1 MFYRQEHPK
10 PQFERATWQNLN
22 GEWDF
27 TIDHGNCGEGK
38 KLFKLDKKLEGKIVV
53 PFAPESVLSGIGNT
67 DYMTSLWYKRKINIK
82 KEQLDGRVV
91 IHFGAV
97 DYIATLY
104 INGEKVGYHKGGY
117 TSFSF
122 DITKFLVEGEND
134 VCVHAE
140 DNPTSYYIPTGK
152 QDKRFTPE
160 GVLYTRT
167 TGIWQTVW
175 LEFTPKTYIK
185 KVKYYPNVAD
195 GSVNINTEL
204 VGAGEFTAK
213 AYYQGKLMG
222 QSSIKSNGGNAGVTI
237 KLDEIYL
244 WQPLDGKLYDLE
256 LTYGDDNVKSY
267 FGLREVK
274 FEGHKFIINGKSVFQ
289 RFVLDQGY
297 YLDGIYTAPSDQA
310 LANDVKISID
320 AGFNGARLHQKVFEE
335 RFLYH
340 CDKAGYMVW
349 AEFPNWISTITDFET
364 FRHTIMQWTE
374 QVERDFNHPSII
386 GWCPFNETSGF
397 ASDGEQRRVW
407 REPGYECAK
416 IFYETTKM
424 LDATRPVNLIS
435 GGKHCLDFNGKQD
448 MTDVID
454 AHLNDLR
461 KFDEW
466 FKDMPESYY
475 NFFEKKTEKVFGMPM
490 WVSETGCVTWDEENP
505 EFNYNMVDNFWA
517 PNNKEDCVKLIN
529 DFYTYLMSKE
539 YMFGLCLVQLY
550 DVENEKN
557 GIYTY
562 DRKDK
567 FGIEKLKKVLTQK
580 AAIED

>member
-1 MFYRQEHPK
+1 MIYRQEHPK

-27 TIDHGNCGEGK
+27 TIDHDNCGEGK
-38 KLFKLDKKLEGKIVV
+38 EYFKVDKNFDSKINV

-67 DYMTSLWYKRKINIK
+67 DFIASVWYKRKINITK
-82 KEQLDGRVV
+82 SQLENRIVL
-91 IHFGAV
+91 HFGAV
-97 DYIATLY
+97 DYVATLY
-104 INGEKVGYHKGGY
+104 VNGQKVGYHKGGY
-117 TSFSF
+117 TSFYF
-122 DITKFLVEGEND
+122 DITSFVVEGEND
-134 VCVHAE
+134 ICVHAE
-140 DNPTSYYIPTGK
+140 DAPTSYYIPTGK
-152 QDKRFTPE
+152 QDKKFKPD
-160 GVLYTRT
+160 GVLYTRS

-185 KVKYYPNVAD
+185 NVKYYPNVAD
-195 GSVNINTEL
+195 GSINVNAEL
-204 VGAGEFTAK
+204 VGAGEFSVK
-213 AYYQGKLMG
+213 AYYQGKLVG
-222 QSSIKSNGGNAGVTI
+222 QSSAKSNGGNVGVTI

-244 WQPLDGKLYDLE
+244 WQPLDGKLYDLQ
-256 LTYGDDNVKSY
+256 LTYGEDKVKSY
-267 FGLREVK
+267 CGLREVR

-297 YLDGIYTAPSDQA
+297 YPDGIYTAPSDQA

-320 AGFNGARLHQKVFEE
+320 AGFNGARLHQKIFEE

-349 AEFPNWISTITDFET
+349 AEFPNWITNILEPDTL
-364 FRHTIMQWTE
+364 RHTLAQWTE
-374 QVERDFNHPSII
+374 EIERDFNHPSII
-386 GWCPFNETSGF
+386 GWCPFNETGGF
-397 ASDGEQRRVW
+397 VDGEWRRVW
-407 REPGYECAK
+407 REPGYDTAK
-416 IFYETTKM
+416 LFYDTTKI
-424 LDATRPVNLIS
+424 LDPTRPVNLIS
-435 GGKHCLDFNGKQD
+435 GGCHCENFEGRQST
-448 MTDVID
+448 TDVID

-461 KFDEW
+461 EFDDW
-466 FKDMPESYY
+466 FKDMPNSYY
-475 NFFEKKTEKVFGMPM
+475 NFWQKKTEKVFGMPM
-490 WVSETGCVTWDEENP
+490 WLSETGCVVWNEENP
-505 EFNYNMVDNFWA
+505 EWSYAMVDNFWC
-517 PNNKEDCVKLIN
+517 PNSKEGCVKLIS

-567 FGIEKLKKVLTQK
+567 FGVEKLKKVLTQK